1 MKEKSCI
8 WSLDKYANNAKTK
21 SLLSVRREN
30 ETNKNGKKIQ
40 IKKQTEKNQNQTKKC
55 DKKAWSLTTSP

>member
-30 ETNKNGKKIQ
+30 ETNKKGKKNTNKETNGKESKSNQ
-40 IKKQTEKNQNQTKKC
+40 KNAIKKLEV
-55 DKKAWSLTTSP
+55 

>member
-30 ETNKNGKKIQ
+30 ETNKNEKKKIQ
-40 IKKQTEKNQNQTKKC
+40 IKKQTEKNQNQTKKNAI
-55 DKKAWSLTTSP
+55 KKLEV